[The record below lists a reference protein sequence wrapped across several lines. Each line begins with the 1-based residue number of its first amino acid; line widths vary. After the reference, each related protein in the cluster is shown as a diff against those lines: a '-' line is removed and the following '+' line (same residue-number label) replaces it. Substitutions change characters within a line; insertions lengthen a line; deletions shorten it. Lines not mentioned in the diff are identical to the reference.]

1 MKKLFAIRDIRTN
14 KVLPGIHFSNKHD
27 AKTARN
33 ELNARAEGLYFVVT
47 AGPDHY
53 KHTS

>member
-14 KVLPGIHFSNKHD
+14 KVLPEIHFSEKRL
-27 AKTARN
+27 AKIARD
-33 ELNARAEGLYFVVT
+33 ELNSRVESLYFVVT